1 MTIII
6 IVIIIIIIIIIIN
19 IIIVVI
25 VVVVTIII
33 ECLEKIQ
40 DRFTAL
46 ACRNAVLSH
55 AQRMRDFSPPTHR
68 TRRTALDLVK

>member
-6 IVIIIIIIIIIIN
+6 IVIIIIIIIIN

-25 VVVVTIII
+25 VVVVVTIII
-33 ECLEKIQ
+33 ECLEKTQ

-68 TRRTALDLVK
+68 TRRIALDLVK